1 MKEFDKII
9 VANWKMKLNL
19 EESVTLA
26 KELLTILEKGDT
38 NDKEVV
44 VCPNFLAIAEVA
56 KVLDKT
62 KIILGA
68 QDISYPETGEFSAS
82 YLKELNCQYV
92 IVGHSDRRALGET
105 DELVNKKV
113 KAVLK
118 EKMVPIIC
126 VGETMTQR
134 DSSQS
139 EEVVLRQIE
148 KATDDLDSDEYF
160 ILAYEPVWSIST
172 SGSAKVIDAE
182 EAAIMLTLIK
192 DNLHK
197 KFNNFLLLYGGSVDQ
212 KSVAEFSRIDGVSGA
227 LVGAASLKA
236 DTLIEIIKN
245 A

>member
-1 MKEFDKII
+1 MKEFSKII
-9 VANWKMKLNL
+9 VANWKMKLDL
-19 EESVTLA
+19 EESVTLT
-26 KELLTILEKGDT
+26 KELLTILEKGNT
-38 NDKEVV
+38 KDKEVV

-62 KIILGA
+62 KIVLGA

-92 IVGHSDRRALGET
+92 IVGHSDRRVLGET

-126 VGETMTQR
+126 VGETMIQR
-134 DSSQS
+134 DKSQS

-148 KATDDLDSDEYF
+148 KATDGLNSNEYF
-160 ILAYEPVWSIST
+160 ILTYEPVWSIST
-172 SGSAKVIDAE
+172 SGSGKVIDAE
-182 EAAIMLTLIK
+182 EAARMITLIK
-192 DNLHK
+192 NILYK
-197 KFNNFLLLYGGSVDQ
+197 KFSNFSLIYGGSVDQ
-212 KSVAEFSRIDGVSGA
+212 KSVAEFSNIDGVTGA

-236 DTLIEIIKN
+236 DSLIEIIKN